1 MGFILGVC
9 VLFHLFLQFGQQNL
23 KKREE
28 NVLKSLPV
36 FRPPQRKIW
45 QSDRGVNQ
53 QVGTSDISV
62 QNWAMRCG
70 RNPEQ
75 FVSRFPCVPIMALFA
90 LNTPVLER
98 ETGMQDSS
106 AWAPSCLRWSLSSCP
121 WSFSF
126 LSSPVC
132 A

>member
-36 FRPPQRKIW
+36 FRLPQRKIW

-53 QVGTSDISV
+53 QVGTSD
-62 QNWAMRCG
+62 
-70 RNPEQ
+70 
-75 FVSRFPCVPIMALFA
+75 
-90 LNTPVLER
+90 T
-98 ETGMQDSS
+98 S
-106 AWAPSCLRWSLSSCP
+106 AKLGHEVWEES
-121 WSFSF
+121 
-126 LSSPVC
+126 
-132 A
+132 

>member
-1 MGFILGVC
+1 MFCFTYFYNLVNRTLRKGRKM
-9 VLFHLFLQFGQQNL
+9 FLKVYQFSDCLRG
-23 KKREE
+23 
-28 NVLKSLPV
+28 S
-36 FRPPQRKIW
+36 IW

-53 QVGTSDISV
+53 QVGTSDTSG

-75 FVSRFPCVPIMALFA
+75 FVSRFPYVPIMALFA
-90 LNTPVLER
+90 LNTPVLET

-106 AWAPSCLRWSLSSCP
+106 AWAPSHLCQSLTGCP
-121 WSFSF
+121 CSFSF
-126 LSSPVC
+126 LSSRMC